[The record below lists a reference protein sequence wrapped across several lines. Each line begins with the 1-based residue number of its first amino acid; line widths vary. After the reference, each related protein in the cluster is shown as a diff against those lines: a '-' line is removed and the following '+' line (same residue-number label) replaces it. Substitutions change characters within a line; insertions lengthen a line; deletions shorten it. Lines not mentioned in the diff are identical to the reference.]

1 MEKEEIVNIP
11 FVASESQCNRLERMN
26 TRIVRA
32 LVISIIINFLMFAG
46 IMIYFYLPTEV
57 VEEPEITQ
65 EVSDIDTI
73 ENSSINNG

>member
-46 IMIYFYLPTEV
+46 IMIYFYLPTEII
-57 VEEPEITQ
+57 EDSIQ
-65 EVSDIDTI
+65 NVSDIDTI